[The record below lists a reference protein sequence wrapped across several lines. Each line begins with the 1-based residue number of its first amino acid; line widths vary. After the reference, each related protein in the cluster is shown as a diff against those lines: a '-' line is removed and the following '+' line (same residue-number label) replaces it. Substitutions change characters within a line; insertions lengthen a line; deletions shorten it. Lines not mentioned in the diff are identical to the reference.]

1 MEGAGRVWPGSLQDL
16 TAAVC
21 CRYVEVFEANPLD
34 VEKAKDREDGGGRG
48 GRDRDR
54 GRRSGGG
61 FTVTLRGLPYRAS
74 EREIADWLSEAADP
88 EDVIIVMDRSVARIG
103 NILDSTDEF
112 IQNRETEWSGRRHL
126 QRRERREVRYY
137 FVVVRC
143 EVESGV
149 GVVKC

>member
-1 MEGAGRVWPGSLQDL
+1 MWPGSLQDL

-88 EDVIIVMDRSVARIG
+88 EDVIIVMDRSVIRIG
-103 NILDSTDEF
+103 NIQLMSLFRTGRPSGQADAIFRDE
-112 IQNRETEWSGRRHL
+112 RDA
-126 QRRERREVRYY
+126 
-137 FVVVRC
+137 RC
-143 EVESGV
+143 DTILL
-149 GVVKC
+149 

>member
-1 MEGAGRVWPGSLQDL
+1 MELCKYGADGAERDDALALWVAAARGGEGAGRVWPGSLQDL

-103 NILDSTDEF
+103 NI
-112 IQNRETEWSGRRHL
+112 
-126 QRRERREVRYY
+126 
-137 FVVVRC
+137 
-143 EVESGV
+143 
-149 GVVKC
+149 

>member
-1 MEGAGRVWPGSLQDL
+1 MEGAGGVWPGSLQDL

-103 NILDSTDEF
+103 NIQLMSLFRTGRPSGQADAIFRDE
-112 IQNRETEWSGRRHL
+112 RDA
-126 QRRERREVRYY
+126 
-137 FVVVRC
+137 RC
-143 EVESGV
+143 DTILL
-149 GVVKC
+149 